1 MTSSSDFQDYLQS
14 LCTTYEQWW
23 KENAFIEE
31 IKDTWFEFVLD
42 GKTKSDKPTDDH
54 KVASGQPQETTK
66 PVLSLIEDYRHQ
78 KILVVGSPG
87 AGKSTLLKRLLRDAA
102 QKAQNDEQAP
112 IPIFVELKDYKTMGD
127 RAGVRGLILE
137 NLESHDPALDE
148 EALKRLLAGK
158 RLLLLADGLNELSHE
173 AAKADLKN
181 LCRHQAVIA
190 TSRSTNDWW
199 DIDRKLEIQPLTPQQ
214 VKQFFEERL
223 PNRDRAEV
231 EQLGDR
237 VRDFGQ
243 TPLMVWMLYII
254 FQANKETPTTR
265 GEAYR
270 SFTALYV
277 ERAKAGIDLAE
288 PRFFLSK
295 LAFEM
300 MQSQK
305 PDDPT
310 HFSLDM
316 TEVEAQ
322 NRLGSEAI
330 LNRLLNLHLLQAS
343 GNPGN
348 RKIRFCHQTLQ
359 EYYAAEALLER
370 LQKHSEWLEKTPEQ
384 EWTRFQQDY
393 LNYLKWTEAIALMLG
408 LPELENQTEKLI
420 ELAWGTDLKLGARL
434 AGEVQP
440 SVQEATVNIIID
452 KKFTPTLTIWLLEQS
467 RSLNALPYLFNV
479 LNNGC
484 SDTRWRAARALG
496 NSSDTLVLTNLA
508 KALKDP
514 NSSVRRKA
522 AEALGKL
529 GNSDVVSHLCPL
541 LNDEDWL
548 VRSFVVNIIGELE
561 AAESVECLKHGLEH
575 DNSSIRNK
583 ATEYLGKLAPQV
595 VISLLSEK
603 FVSGDTGTKRDV
615 VNLLHRTKTS
625 EAIPVLIQALSDND
639 WIVRSN
645 AASQIGLLGIWLDKN
660 LLEDALTELIYILQ
674 TDPEISV
681 RSSAAISL
689 GMIGNSRIVS
699 ALIEALS
706 QEDPVVRISVINSL
720 GRLRDPAAIHPL
732 IDSLEDDDYV
742 CEAAIKV
749 CEATIKALRALN
761 AAEALPK
768 IRKLSQSK
776 VIKIRREALF
786 TLGFIGDSKEIPSL
800 YKALQKNETFPIRL
814 CAAHSLSLL
823 NNRKGVAILEDTLET
838 RNKEA
843 RELALDGL
851 KNFKGK
857 VGLSS
862 ILSRAFKDEE
872 FSIRRDSIDFL
883 NSFREY
889 PEVTKQLTN
898 ALNSSNETI
907 CRNAMDAAKT
917 LGNAENLLSLRHLAE
932 TITVVERPLEAIAA
946 IQSRCGFYNYDI
958 AQAKFSQGLESRI
971 RKDLIYDK
979 LDTLTQEVK
988 KVSEEPKRVIHTEN
1002 YFEKGTHTHTHN
1014 YANDEALRQEITD
1027 LRQLVSQLQQNRQPT
1042 TEAEAIQI
1050 IDAEFRAMPKTNP
1063 NRWQTIQKQLRLL
1076 KRQLLDPERHLTASK
1091 AAIAEVAKHYLEDS
1105 VLAKAL
1111 ITYVDTMSAD
1121 ADQGE

>member
-1 MTSSSDFQDYLQS
+1 MISSSDFQEYLQS
-14 LCTTYEQWW
+14 LCTTYKQWW
-23 KENAFIEE
+23 EENAFIEE
-31 IKDTWFEFVLD
+31 IKGAWFEFVLD
-42 GKTKSDKPTDDH
+42 GKTRSDKSVDDQT
-54 KVASGQPQETTK
+54 VASEQCQEITK
-66 PVLSLIEDYRHQ
+66 PVLRLVEDYRHQ

-87 AGKSTLLKRLLRDAA
+87 AGKSTLLKRLLLDTA
-102 QKAQNDEQAP
+102 QKAQRDEQAV
-112 IPIFVELKDYKTMGD
+112 IPVFVELKDYKTMGD
-127 RAGVRGLILE
+127 RSGMRGLLLE
-137 NLESHDPALDE
+137 ALESHDPALDG
-148 EALKRLLAGK
+148 EALKQLLVEK

-173 AAKADLKN
+173 PAKAELKN

-190 TSRSTNDWW
+190 TSRFANDWW
-199 DIDRKLEIQPLTPQQ
+199 DIDRKLEIQPLTPKQ

-231 EQLGDR
+231 EKLGDR

-243 TPLMVWMLYII
+243 TPLMVWMLYSI

-288 PRFFLSK
+288 SRFLLSN

-316 TEVEAQ
+316 TEVDAQ
-322 NRLGSEAI
+322 NRLGSAAF

-348 RKIRFCHQTLQ
+348 RKVRFCHQTLQ

-370 LQKHSEWLEKTPEQ
+370 LQKHPEWLEKTPEQ

-393 LNYLKWTEAIALMLG
+393 LNYLKWTEAIGLMVG
-408 LPELENQTEKLI
+408 LPELGNQTERLI
-420 ELAWGTDLKLGARL
+420 ELALDIDLELGARL

-440 SVQEATVNIIID
+440 SLQQATVNIIINR
-452 KKFTPTLTIWLLEQS
+452 KFTPTLTIWLLEQS
-467 RSLNALPYLFNV
+467 WSLNALPYLFDV

-496 NSSDTLVLTNLA
+496 NFSDTLVLTNLV

-514 NSSVRRKA
+514 DSSVRHKA
-522 AEALGKL
+522 AESLGKL
-529 GNSDVVSHLCPL
+529 GNADVVPYLSL
-541 LNDEDWL
+541 LLDDEDWL
-548 VRSFVVNIIGELE
+548 VRSFVVDIIGELE

-575 DNSSIRNK
+575 NDSSIRNK
-583 ATEYLGKLAPQV
+583 AAQYLGKLTPQMA
-595 VISLLSEK
+595 INLLSEK
-603 FVSGDTGTKRDV
+603 FVSGDTNTKCDV
-615 VNLLHRTKTS
+615 INLLYETKTS

-639 WIVRSN
+639 WIVREN

-660 LLEDALTELIYILQ
+660 LLEDALTELICILQ
-674 TDPEISV
+674 TDPEIPV

-689 GMIGNSRIVS
+689 GVIGNSQTIS

-706 QEDPVVRISVINSL
+706 QEAPVVRASVINSL
-720 GRLRDPAAIHPL
+720 RRLRDPAAIHPL
-732 IDSLEDDDYV
+732 VHSLKEDDYV
-742 CEAAIKV
+742 CEAAIK
-749 CEATIKALRALN
+749 ALCALN

-768 IRKLSQSK
+768 IRKLVRSK
-776 VIKIRREALF
+776 VIEIRREALF
-786 TLGFIGDSKEIPSL
+786 TLGFIGDSKDIPSL

-823 NNRKGVAILEDTLET
+823 NNRKGVAILEDALET
-838 RNKEA
+838 GNKEA

-872 FSIRRDSIDFL
+872 FSIRRGSIDFL
-883 NSFREY
+883 DSFRDY
-889 PEVTKQLTN
+889 PEVAKQLKN
-898 ALNSSNETI
+898 ALNSSNENI

-917 LGNAENLLSLRHLAE
+917 LGNAEDLLNLRHLAE

-946 IQSRCGFYNYDI
+946 IQSRCGFYNYEVI
-958 AQAKFSQGLESRI
+958 QFSR
-971 RKDLIYDK
+971 
-979 LDTLTQEVK
+979 
-988 KVSEEPKRVIHTEN
+988 
-1002 YFEKGTHTHTHN
+1002 
-1014 YANDEALRQEITD
+1014 TD
-1027 LRQLVSQLQQNRQPT
+1027 LRANEPTVEELIGTIHQTTQTIYEKVNKMAKQPKVEMNFHAPVENAVGNVEGDMVINAAPPQDKEAATAISNLLNNLRQKYPNAT
-1042 TEAEAIQI
+1042 DQEIYSILLHGFQ
-1050 IDAEFRAMPKTNP
+1050 AMPQKNP
-1063 NRWQTIQKQLRLL
+1063 QNWQRWKDILSVFFSGVIETTKVFVPIAGIPIEVL
-1076 KRQLLDPERHLTASK
+1076 KRLHEIYERNRKQFPGS
-1091 AAIAEVAKHYLEDS
+1091 
-1105 VLAKAL
+1105 
-1111 ITYVDTMSAD
+1111 
-1121 ADQGE
+1121 